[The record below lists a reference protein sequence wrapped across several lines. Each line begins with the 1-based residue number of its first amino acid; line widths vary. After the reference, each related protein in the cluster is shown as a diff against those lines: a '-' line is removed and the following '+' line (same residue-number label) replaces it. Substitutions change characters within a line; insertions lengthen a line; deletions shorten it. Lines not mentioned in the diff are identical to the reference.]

1 MEKENIK
8 KFVDEEIEGMDNGDD
23 FLTLDSLQKL
33 DIIMKCEQEYL
44 ISIQDLEVHDDFD
57 TNMFVDMVYNK
68 INNKPI

>member
-68 INNKPI
+68 INNF